1 MSARAPAFPGAE
13 VAVLIGFI
21 LLIANVTGSLAASA
35 GLPRLTGYLIVG
47 ILAGPSIS
55 GLVSVEAVEELALI
69 DSFALA
75 LIALMAG
82 GELKLSRLR
91 PHARNILYVTLAVTA
106 VVWGGMTVL
115 IVLISPLVPFLSAL
129 PFSGTLAVGLILG
142 IWAANSSP
150 DLTVAVI
157 EETHASGP
165 LADVVLGVTIVKDV
179 VVIVL
184 FTLTM
189 ALVAPLLNP
198 GEQLNSHALVEL
210 AREVGGALVLGAG
223 LGLVFSIY
231 LGDDQVRLRSP
242 MATFLFAY
250 VMVVLAE
257 RLQVELLLTG
267 VAAGFL
273 IENLSPAGDRMIRG
287 IQSVSVVIFAFFFA
301 VAGAR
306 LELGAIREFWLAAL
320 LIFSGRAWL
329 TYRGARVGL
338 ERAGAGVDLQAK
350 TWQGLISQ
358 GGVTLGLV
366 LLIEE
371 RFPAVGSDVVTL
383 GMAVIIGSILGGPIL
398 LKWAITMP
406 LIPEPEPEPEVEPEP
421 QVALEPEAE
430 PEPELES
437 ELESESESESP
448 KPVEADRQL
457 ESHGPVE
464 SDTAVEQ
471 PTRPRYPAPDD
482 WAGDA

>member
-1 MSARAPAFPGAE
+1 
-13 VAVLIGFI
+13 VLIGFI
-21 LLIANVTGSLAASA
+21 LLIANVTGSLAAA
-35 GLPRLTGYLIVG
+35 ARLPRLTGYVIVG

-55 GLVSVEAVEELALI
+55 GLISVDAVEELALI

-91 PHARNILYVTLAVTA
+91 PQARNILYVTLAVTG
-106 VVWGGMTVL
+106 VVWAGLALL
-115 IVLISPLVPFLSAL
+115 IVLISPLVPFLAAL
-129 PFSGTLAVGLILG
+129 PLSGVFAVALILG
-142 IWAANSSP
+142 IWGANSSP

-157 EETHASGP
+157 EETHTSGP
-165 LADVVLGVTIVKDV
+165 LADLILGATIVKDV

-198 GEQLNSHALVEL
+198 GEELNVHALVEL
-210 AREVGGALVLGAG
+210 GREVGGALLLGAG
-223 LGLVFSIY
+223 LGWVFSMY
-231 LGDDQVRLRSP
+231 LGDDQERSRSP

-250 VMVVLAE
+250 LMVVLAE
-257 RLQVELLLTG
+257 RLHVELLLTG
-267 VAAGFL
+267 VAAGFV

-287 IQSVSVVIFAFFFA
+287 IQSVSVVVFAFFFA

-306 LELGAIREFWLAAL
+306 LELGAIQEFWLAAL
-320 LIFSGRAWL
+320 IIFSGRAGL
-329 TYRGARVGL
+329 TYWGARIAL
-338 ERAGAGVDLQAK
+338 QHTGASLDLRTK

-371 RFPAVGSDVVTL
+371 RFPAVGSGVVTL

-398 LKWAITMP
+398 LKRAITASN
-406 LIPEPEPEPEVEPEP
+406 IVEPDI
-421 QVALEPEAE
+421 
-430 PEPELES
+430 
-437 ELESESESESP
+437 
-448 KPVEADRQL
+448 VEI
-457 ESHGPVE
+457 E
-464 SDTAVEQ
+464 
-471 PTRPRYPAPDD
+471 
-482 WAGDA
+482 GDA

>member
-1 MSARAPAFPGAE
+1 M
-13 VAVLIGFI
+13 LIGFI

-47 ILAGPSIS
+47 ILAGPSVS
-55 GLVSVEAVEELALI
+55 GLVFVEAVGELALI

-82 GELKLSRLR
+82 GELKLARLR

-115 IVLISPLVPFLSAL
+115 ILLISPLVPFLSAL
-129 PFSGTLAVGLILG
+129 PLSGTLAVALILG

-150 DLTVAVI
+150 GLTVAVI

-210 AREVGGALVLGAG
+210 GRDVGGALVLGAG
-223 LGLVFSIY
+223 LGWVFSIY
-231 LGDDQVRLRSP
+231 LGDDQDRSRSP

-250 VMVVLAE
+250 LMVVLAE

-306 LELGAIREFWLAAL
+306 LDLGAIREFWLAAL

-329 TYRGARVGL
+329 THRGTRIGL
-338 ERAGAGVDLQAK
+338 ERQAQMS
-350 TWQGLISQ
+350 TFG
-358 GGVTLGLV
+358 
-366 LLIEE
+366 
-371 RFPAVGSDVVTL
+371 R
-383 GMAVIIGSILGGPIL
+383 
-398 LKWAITMP
+398 
-406 LIPEPEPEPEVEPEP
+406 
-421 QVALEPEAE
+421 
-430 PEPELES
+430 
-437 ELESESESESP
+437 
-448 KPVEADRQL
+448 
-457 ESHGPVE
+457 
-464 SDTAVEQ
+464 
-471 PTRPRYPAPDD
+471 RPGRV
-482 WAGDA
+482 

>member
-1 MSARAPAFPGAE
+1 LRIIGLTLTLFLLFGITFVAVSARPPAFPGAE
-13 VAVLIGFI
+13 VAVLIGFV
-21 LLIANVTGSLAASA
+21 LLIANVTGSLAAA
-35 GLPRLTGYLIVG
+35 ARLPRLTGYLIVG

-55 GLVSVEAVEELALI
+55 GLISVDAVEELALI

-91 PHARNILYVTLAVTA
+91 PQARNILYVTLAVTGL
-106 VVWGGMTVL
+106 VWVGLALL
-115 IVLISPLVPFLSAL
+115 IVLISPLVPFLAAL
-129 PFSGTLAVGLILG
+129 PLSGVLAVALILG
-142 IWAANSSP
+142 IWGANSSP

-157 EETHASGP
+157 EETHTSGP
-165 LADVVLGVTIVKDV
+165 LADLILGATIVKDV

-198 GEQLNSHALVEL
+198 GEELNAHALVEL
-210 AREVGGALVLGAG
+210 GREVGGALLLGTG
-223 LGLVFSIY
+223 LGWVFSKY
-231 LGDDQVRLRSP
+231 LGDDQERSRSP

-250 VMVVLAE
+250 LMVVLAE
-257 RLQVELLLTG
+257 CLHVELLLTG

-287 IQSVSVVIFAFFFA
+287 IQSVSVVVFAFFFA

-306 LELGAIREFWLAAL
+306 LELGAIQEFWLAAL
-320 LIFSGRAWL
+320 IIFSGRVGL
-329 TYRGARVGL
+329 TYWGAHIALQRT
-338 ERAGAGVDLQAK
+338 GASLDLRTK

-371 RFPAVGSDVVTL
+371 RFPTVGSGIVTL
-383 GMAVIIGSILGGPIL
+383 GMAVIIGNILGGPIL
-398 LKWAITMP
+398 LKRAITAAD
-406 LIPEPEPEPEVEPEP
+406 IVEIE
-421 QVALEPEAE
+421 
-430 PEPELES
+430 
-437 ELESESESESP
+437 
-448 KPVEADRQL
+448 K
-457 ESHGPVE
+457 
-464 SDTAVEQ
+464 
-471 PTRPRYPAPDD
+471 
-482 WAGDA
+482 DA

>member
-1 MSARAPAFPGAE
+1 LRIIGLTLTLFLLFGITFVAVSARPPAFPGAE

-21 LLIANVTGSLAASA
+21 LLIANVTGSLAAA
-35 GLPRLTGYLIVG
+35 ARLPRLTGYVIVG

-55 GLVSVEAVEELALI
+55 GLISVDAVEELALI

-91 PHARNILYVTLAVTA
+91 PQARNILYVTLAVTGL
-106 VVWGGMTVL
+106 VWAGLALL
-115 IVLISPLVPFLSAL
+115 IVLISPLVPFLAAL
-129 PFSGTLAVGLILG
+129 PLSGVFAVALILG
-142 IWAANSSP
+142 IWGANSSP

-157 EETHASGP
+157 EETHTSGP
-165 LADVVLGVTIVKDV
+165 LADLILGATIVKDV

-198 GEQLNSHALVEL
+198 GEELNVHALVEL
-210 AREVGGALVLGAG
+210 GREVGGALLLGAG
-223 LGLVFSIY
+223 LGWVFSMY
-231 LGDDQVRLRSP
+231 LGDDQERSRSP

-250 VMVVLAE
+250 LMVVLAE
-257 RLQVELLLTG
+257 RLHVELLLTG
-267 VAAGFL
+267 VAAGFV

-287 IQSVSVVIFAFFFA
+287 IQSVSVVVFAFFFA

-306 LELGAIREFWLAAL
+306 LELGAIQEFWLAAL
-320 LIFSGRAWL
+320 IIFSGRAGL
-329 TYRGARVGL
+329 TYWGARIAL
-338 ERAGAGVDLQAK
+338 QHTGASLDLRTK

-371 RFPAVGSDVVTL
+371 RFPAVGSGVVTL

-398 LKWAITMP
+398 LKRAITASN
-406 LIPEPEPEPEVEPEP
+406 IVEPDI
-421 QVALEPEAE
+421 
-430 PEPELES
+430 
-437 ELESESESESP
+437 
-448 KPVEADRQL
+448 VEI
-457 ESHGPVE
+457 E
-464 SDTAVEQ
+464 
-471 PTRPRYPAPDD
+471 
-482 WAGDA
+482 GDA

>member
-1 MSARAPAFPGAE
+1 MRNPREGYPSIAPKGSSDGLRIIGLILTLVLLFGITYVVLSATAPAFPGAE

-21 LLIANVTGSLAASA
+21 LLVANVMGSLAASV

-47 ILAGPSIS
+47 ILAGPDVFGMIS
-55 GLVSVEAVEELALI
+55 AGALEDLALI

-75 LIALMAG
+75 LIALLAG
-82 GELKLSRLR
+82 GELKLSQLR
-91 PHARNILYVTLAVTA
+91 PQARNILYTTLAVTG
-106 VVWGGMTVL
+106 VVWAGMAL
-115 IVLISPLVPFLSAL
+115 IIVLLSISPLVPFLSAL
-129 PFSGTLAVGLILG
+129 PFSGVVAVALIVG

-198 GEQLNSHALVEL
+198 GEELTAHALVEL
-210 AREVGGALVLGAG
+210 GQEVGGALVLGAA
-223 LGLVFSIY
+223 LGWVFSLY
-231 LGDDQVRLRSP
+231 LGDDKDRSRSP
-242 MATFLFAY
+242 LGTFLFAY

-257 RLQVELLLTG
+257 RLHVELLLTG
-267 VAAGFL
+267 VAAGFV

-306 LELGAIREFWLAAL
+306 LELGAILEFWLAAL
-320 LIFSGRAWL
+320 IIFSGRAWL
-329 TYRGARVGL
+329 THRGARIGL
-338 ERAGAGVDLQAK
+338 GRAGASLDLRAK

-358 GGVTLGLV
+358 GGVTLGLL

-371 RFPAVGSDVVTL
+371 RFPVVGPDVVTL

-398 LKWAITMP
+398 LKRAITMP
-406 LIPEPEPEPEVEPEP
+406 VIPELRAEQEPMSEPNP
-421 QVALEPEAE
+421 
-430 PEPELES
+430 ES
-437 ELESESESESP
+437 EP
-448 KPVEADRQL
+448 
-457 ESHGPVE
+457 
-464 SDTAVEQ
+464 
-471 PTRPRYPAPDD
+471 PRTSAPAD

>member
-1 MSARAPAFPGAE
+1 MRIIGLTLTLILLFGITNVALSAGAPAFPGAE
-13 VAVLIGFI
+13 VAVAIGFI

-47 ILAGPSIS
+47 ILAGPSVS
-55 GLVSVEAVEELALI
+55 GTVSVEAVDELALI

-75 LIALMAG
+75 LIALLAG
-82 GELKLSRLR
+82 GELKLSHLR
-91 PHARNILYVTLAVTA
+91 AHAREILYVTLAVVGA
-106 VVWGGMTVL
+106 VWGGMTL
-115 IVLISPLVPFLSAL
+115 IILLISPLVPFLSAL
-129 PFSGTLAVGLILG
+129 PLSGVLAVALILG

-157 EETHASGP
+157 EETHTSGP

-189 ALVAPLLNP
+189 AIVTPILSP
-198 GEQLNSHALVEL
+198 GEQLDGHALVEL
-210 AREVGGALVLGAG
+210 GREVGGALVLGAG
-223 LGLVFSIY
+223 LGWVFSFY
-231 LGDDQVRLRSP
+231 LGDDKDRSRSP

-250 VMVVLAE
+250 LMVVLAE
-257 RLQVELLLTG
+257 RLQVELILIG
-267 VAAGFL
+267 VAAGFV

-306 LELGAIREFWLAAL
+306 LELGAVRQFWLAAL
-320 LIFSGRAWL
+320 IIFSGRAWL
-329 TYRGARVGL
+329 TYWGTRVGL
-338 ERAGAGVDLQAK
+338 ERAGATVDLRQK

-371 RFPAVGSDVVTL
+371 RFPVVGADIVTL
-383 GMAVIIGSILGGPIL
+383 GMAVIIGNILGGPIL
-398 LKWAITMP
+398 LKRAIT
-406 LIPEPEPEPEVEPEP
+406 
-421 QVALEPEAE
+421 
-430 PEPELES
+430 
-437 ELESESESESP
+437 
-448 KPVEADRQL
+448 R
-457 ESHGPVE
+457 
-464 SDTAVEQ
+464 
-471 PTRPRYPAPDD
+471 PTRR
-482 WAGDA
+482 

>member
-1 MSARAPAFPGAE
+1 MRIISLILTLILLFGIAYVAMSARAPAFPGAE

-91 PHARNILYVTLAVTA
+91 PHARNILYVTLVVTA

-223 LGLVFSIY
+223 LGWVFSIY

-267 VAAGFL
+267 VA
-273 IENLSPAGDRMIRG
+273 
-287 IQSVSVVIFAFFFA
+287 
-301 VAGAR
+301 
-306 LELGAIREFWLAAL
+306 
-320 LIFSGRAWL
+320 
-329 TYRGARVGL
+329 
-338 ERAGAGVDLQAK
+338 
-350 TWQGLISQ
+350 
-358 GGVTLGLV
+358 
-366 LLIEE
+366 
-371 RFPAVGSDVVTL
+371 
-383 GMAVIIGSILGGPIL
+383 
-398 LKWAITMP
+398 
-406 LIPEPEPEPEVEPEP
+406 
-421 QVALEPEAE
+421 
-430 PEPELES
+430 
-437 ELESESESESP
+437 
-448 KPVEADRQL
+448 
-457 ESHGPVE
+457 
-464 SDTAVEQ
+464 
-471 PTRPRYPAPDD
+471 
-482 WAGDA
+482 GDA

>member
-1 MSARAPAFPGAE
+1 MRNPLAWAPLDHTESCSYGLRIIGLILTLVLLFGITSVALSATAPAFPGAE
-13 VAVLIGFI
+13 LAVLIGFV

-47 ILAGPSIS
+47 ILAGPSVFGMVS
-55 GLVSVEAVEELALI
+55 GDAVEDLALI

-82 GELKLSRLR
+82 GELKLTQLR
-91 PHARNILYVTLAVTA
+91 PQARNILYVTLAVTG
-106 VVWGGMTVL
+106 VVWAGMALL
-115 IVLISPLVPFLSAL
+115 IVAISPLVPFLSAL
-129 PFSGTLAVGLILG
+129 ELPGVLAVALILG

-189 ALVAPLLNP
+189 AVVAPLLNP
-198 GEQLNSHALVEL
+198 GEQLTSHAFVEL

-223 LGLVFSIY
+223 LGWVFSIY
-231 LGDDQVRLRSP
+231 LGDDQDRARSP
-242 MATFLFAY
+242 LATFLFAY
-250 VMVVLAE
+250 LMVVLAE
-257 RLQVELLLTG
+257 RLHVELLLTG
-267 VAAGFL
+267 VAAGFV

-287 IQSVSVVIFAFFFA
+287 IQSVSIVIFALFFA

-306 LELGAIREFWLAAL
+306 LELGAVREFWLAAL
-320 LIFSGRAWL
+320 IIFTGRAGL
-329 TYRGARVGL
+329 TYWGTRIGL
-338 ERAGAGVDLQAK
+338 ERAGASVDLRAK
-350 TWQGLISQ
+350 AWQGLISQ
-358 GGVTLGLV
+358 GGVTLGLL

-371 RFPAVGSDVVTL
+371 RFPGVGSDIVAL

-398 LKWAITMP
+398 LKRAITMP
-406 LIPEPEPEPEVEPEP
+406 VL
-421 QVALEPEAE
+421 
-430 PEPELES
+430 PELEPGS
-437 ELESESESESP
+437 SVP
-448 KPVEADRQL
+448 IGADV
-457 ESHGPVE
+457 G
-464 SDTAVEQ
+464 TAQ
-471 PTRPRYPAPDD
+471 PTPGGQAAPPT
-482 WAGDA
+482 GEN

>member
-1 MSARAPAFPGAE
+1 VAYPSIAPNGGSYGLRIIGLIVTLILLFGIAYVAFSARAPAFPGAE

-21 LLIANVTGSLAASA
+21 LLIANVTGRLAASA

-47 ILAGPSIS
+47 ILAGPSVSGMIS
-55 GLVSVEAVEELALI
+55 IVAVDDLALI

-91 PHARNILYVTLAVTA
+91 PQARTILYVTLAVTG
-106 VVWGGMTVL
+106 VVWAGMTLL
-115 IVLISPLVPFLSAL
+115 ILLISPLVPFLWEL
-129 PFSGTLAVGLILG
+129 PFTGTLAVALILG

-179 VVIVL
+179 LVIVL

-189 ALVAPLLNP
+189 AVVAPLLNP
-198 GEQLNSHALVEL
+198 GEQLDGHALVEL
-210 AREVGGALVLGAG
+210 GREVGGAILLGAG
-223 LGLVFSIY
+223 LGWVFSFY
-231 LGDDQVRLRSP
+231 LGDDRDRSRSP
-242 MATFLFAY
+242 LATFLFAY
-250 VMVVLAE
+250 LMVVLSE

-287 IQSVSVVIFAFFFA
+287 IESVSVVIFAFFFA

-306 LELGAIREFWLAAL
+306 LELAAVREFWLAAL
-320 LIFSGRAWL
+320 IIFSGRVWL
-329 TYRGARVGL
+329 TRRGARIGL
-338 ERAGAGVDLQAK
+338 ERAGASVDLRAK

-371 RFPAVGSDVVTL
+371 RFPSVGADIVAL

-398 LKWAITMP
+398 LKRAITMP
-406 LIPEPEPEPEVEPEP
+406 SLPEPGNGEI
-421 QVALEPEAE
+421 
-430 PEPELES
+430 
-437 ELESESESESP
+437 
-448 KPVEADRQL
+448 
-457 ESHGPVE
+457 
-464 SDTAVEQ
+464 
-471 PTRPRYPAPDD
+471 
-482 WAGDA
+482 

>member
-1 MSARAPAFPGAE
+1 
-13 VAVLIGFI
+13 VLIGFI
-21 LLIANVTGSLAASA
+21 LLIANVTGSLAAA
-35 GLPRLTGYLIVG
+35 ARLPRLTGYVIVG

-55 GLVSVEAVEELALI
+55 GLISVDAVEELALI

-91 PHARNILYVTLAVTA
+91 PQARNILYVTLAVTGL
-106 VVWGGMTVL
+106 VWAGLALL
-115 IVLISPLVPFLSAL
+115 IVLISPLVPFLAAL
-129 PFSGTLAVGLILG
+129 PLSGVFAVALILG
-142 IWAANSSP
+142 IWGANSSP

-157 EETHASGP
+157 EETHTSGP
-165 LADVVLGVTIVKDV
+165 LADLILGATIVKDV

-198 GEQLNSHALVEL
+198 GEELNVHALVEL
-210 AREVGGALVLGAG
+210 GREVGGALLLGAG
-223 LGLVFSIY
+223 LGWVFSMY
-231 LGDDQVRLRSP
+231 LGDDQERSRSP

-250 VMVVLAE
+250 LMVVLAE
-257 RLQVELLLTG
+257 RLHVELLLTG
-267 VAAGFL
+267 VAAGFV

-287 IQSVSVVIFAFFFA
+287 IQSVSVVVFAFFFA

-306 LELGAIREFWLAAL
+306 LELGAIQEFWLAAL
-320 LIFSGRAWL
+320 IIFSGRAGL
-329 TYRGARVGL
+329 TYWGARIAL
-338 ERAGAGVDLQAK
+338 QHTGASLDLRTK

-371 RFPAVGSDVVTL
+371 RFPAVGSGVVTL

-398 LKWAITMP
+398 LKRAITASN
-406 LIPEPEPEPEVEPEP
+406 IVEPDI
-421 QVALEPEAE
+421 
-430 PEPELES
+430 
-437 ELESESESESP
+437 
-448 KPVEADRQL
+448 VEI
-457 ESHGPVE
+457 E
-464 SDTAVEQ
+464 
-471 PTRPRYPAPDD
+471 
-482 WAGDA
+482 GDA

>member
-1 MSARAPAFPGAE
+1 MRIIGLTLTLFLLFGITFVAVSARPPAFPGAE

-21 LLIANVTGSLAASA
+21 LLIANVTGSLAAA
-35 GLPRLTGYLIVG
+35 ARLPRLTGYVIVG

-55 GLVSVEAVEELALI
+55 GLISVDAVEELALI

-91 PHARNILYVTLAVTA
+91 PQARNILYVTLAVTG
-106 VVWGGMTVL
+106 VVWAGLALL
-115 IVLISPLVPFLSAL
+115 IVLISPLVPFLAAL
-129 PFSGTLAVGLILG
+129 PLSGVFAVALILG
-142 IWAANSSP
+142 IWGANSSP

-157 EETHASGP
+157 EETHTSGP
-165 LADVVLGVTIVKDV
+165 LADLILGATIVKDV

-198 GEQLNSHALVEL
+198 GEELNVHALVEL
-210 AREVGGALVLGAG
+210 GREVGGALLLGAG
-223 LGLVFSIY
+223 LGWVFSMY
-231 LGDDQVRLRSP
+231 LGDDQERSRSP

-250 VMVVLAE
+250 LMVVLAE
-257 RLQVELLLTG
+257 RLHVELLLTG
-267 VAAGFL
+267 VAAGFV

-287 IQSVSVVIFAFFFA
+287 IQSVSVVVFAFFFA

-306 LELGAIREFWLAAL
+306 LELGAIQEFWLAAL
-320 LIFSGRAWL
+320 IIFSGRAGL
-329 TYRGARVGL
+329 TYWGARIAL
-338 ERAGAGVDLQAK
+338 QHTGASLDLRTK

-371 RFPAVGSDVVTL
+371 RFPAVGSGVVTL

-398 LKWAITMP
+398 LKRAITASN
-406 LIPEPEPEPEVEPEP
+406 IVEPDI
-421 QVALEPEAE
+421 
-430 PEPELES
+430 
-437 ELESESESESP
+437 
-448 KPVEADRQL
+448 VEI
-457 ESHGPVE
+457 E
-464 SDTAVEQ
+464 
-471 PTRPRYPAPDD
+471 
-482 WAGDA
+482 GDA

>member
-1 MSARAPAFPGAE
+1 M
-13 VAVLIGFI
+13 LIGFI
-21 LLIANVTGSLAASA
+21 LLIANVTGSLAAA
-35 GLPRLTGYLIVG
+35 ARLPRLTGYVIVG

-55 GLVSVEAVEELALI
+55 GLISVDAVEELALI

-91 PHARNILYVTLAVTA
+91 PQARNILYVTLAVTG
-106 VVWGGMTVL
+106 VVWAGLALL
-115 IVLISPLVPFLSAL
+115 IVLISPLVPFLAAL
-129 PFSGTLAVGLILG
+129 PLSGVFAVALILG
-142 IWAANSSP
+142 IWGANSSP

-157 EETHASGP
+157 EETHTSGP
-165 LADVVLGVTIVKDV
+165 LADLILGATIVKDV

-198 GEQLNSHALVEL
+198 GEELNVHALVEL
-210 AREVGGALVLGAG
+210 GREVGGALLLGAG
-223 LGLVFSIY
+223 LGWVFSMY
-231 LGDDQVRLRSP
+231 LGDDQERSRSP

-250 VMVVLAE
+250 LMVVLAE
-257 RLQVELLLTG
+257 RLHVELLLTG
-267 VAAGFL
+267 VAAGFV

-287 IQSVSVVIFAFFFA
+287 IQSVSVVVFAFFFA

-306 LELGAIREFWLAAL
+306 LELGAIQEFWLAAL
-320 LIFSGRAWL
+320 IIFSGRAGL
-329 TYRGARVGL
+329 TYWGARIAL
-338 ERAGAGVDLQAK
+338 QHTGASLDLRTK

-371 RFPAVGSDVVTL
+371 RFPAVGSGVVTL

-398 LKWAITMP
+398 LKRAITASN
-406 LIPEPEPEPEVEPEP
+406 IVEIE
-421 QVALEPEAE
+421 
-430 PEPELES
+430 
-437 ELESESESESP
+437 
-448 KPVEADRQL
+448 
-457 ESHGPVE
+457 
-464 SDTAVEQ
+464 
-471 PTRPRYPAPDD
+471 
-482 WAGDA
+482 GDA